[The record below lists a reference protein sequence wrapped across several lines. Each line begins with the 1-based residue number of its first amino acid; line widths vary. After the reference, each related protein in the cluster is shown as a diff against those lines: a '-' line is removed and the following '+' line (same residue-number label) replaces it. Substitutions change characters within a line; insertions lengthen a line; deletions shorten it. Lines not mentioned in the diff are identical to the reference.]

1 MRCSMRESHCS
12 RHRNEPQLHPARNS
26 TTHRV
31 LRTIELPCR
40 QSTESTPERP
50 IIGTSAYH
58 YPRKSSGGDRRCFRQ
73 HSLTL
78 TLPATLSRTQGPP
91 LPSVAGGRAAVRTG
105 HKGTAWGCE
114 ARSTTT
120 RGDGES
126 RGGVDS
132 PRQRPAVEPQPCRQ
146 RRVVRRAFPGFGSG
160 GGSLFN
166 PWRRRSLPSPRQRR
180 RPWPPWAGPPWG
192 SRGRREA
199 SGRGA
204 R

>member
-126 RGGVDS
+126 RGGVRFTS
-132 PRQRPAVEPQPCRQ
+132 A
-146 RRVVRRAFPGFGSG
+146 AAGSG
-160 GGSLFN
+160 AAALPPAPGGA
-166 PWRRRSLPSPRQRR
+166 PRLPGLRE
-180 RPWPPWAGPPWG
+180 
-192 SRGRREA
+192 RGR
-199 SGRGA
+199 SII
-204 R
+204 